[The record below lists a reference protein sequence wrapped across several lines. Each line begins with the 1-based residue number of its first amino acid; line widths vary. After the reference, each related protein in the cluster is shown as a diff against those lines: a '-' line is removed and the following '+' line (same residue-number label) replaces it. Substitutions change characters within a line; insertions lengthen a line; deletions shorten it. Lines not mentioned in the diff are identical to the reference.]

1 MLSLTARRRLDGW
14 EESIRPGPVGSVGD
28 ALVTS
33 QLKSSLPGDFRWSP
47 LTKGKKEMRLGSN
60 VQDGEHPS
68 FDTGGEQPRVY
79 DNFFGGERDSITS
92 SRGWKFQ
99 NITAEDMALE
109 PIMGSLPRYSWRTQ
123 KATIN
128 NAAKSGEK
136 FSKIPGPYKLPP
148 GEVPRGGTTPSGLGR
163 AQYLNTRPEFM
174 AYGQQSIAP
183 PINTAPEKNRLVDRA
198 PPRIIPGMMSRR
210 RMGSQFN

>member
-1 MLSLTARRRLDGW
+1 MLSLTARRKLNGW

-47 LTKGKKEMRLGSN
+47 LTKGKKEMRFGSN

-79 DNFFGGERDSITS
+79 DNFFGGGRDSITT

-99 NITAEDMALE
+99 NLSPEDMSLQ
-109 PIMGSLPRYSWRTQ
+109 PIMGSLPRYAWRNQ
-123 KATIN
+123 VATIN
-128 NAAKSGEK
+128 NAARNGEK
-136 FSKIPGPYKLPP
+136 FKDLPGGYKLPL

-163 AQYLNTRPEFM
+163 AQYLNTKPEFM
-174 AYGQQSIAP
+174 AFGQQQIKL
-183 PINTAPEKNRLVDRA
+183 PINENPEKNQLLNRA
-198 PPRIIPGMMSRR
+198 PQRIIPGQYR